1 MFRRT
6 NPDLDP
12 GYDSAG
18 AGGQSGGC
26 RSGGRSGATVRGK
39 AKVKAKVK
47 ARGKKRGKTSAKKR
61 GGGSGSLSQQMARMQ
76 KQLQQLD
83 SRLRAQQARRAWEA
97 QRAREEQA
105 ADHGAQ
111 REARRQSAL
120 RREWPLLSKYDRQ
133 RCLAG
138 LPKVVGPFVH
148 QFRDLCREINVPV
161 GDTVTLDFNAMAP
174 ADFKKVFAWMKKKLR
189 ELREAKPTDTPA
201 AHDALRAAATKEAE
215 MNRRH
220 KEELTERLEELEQEE
235 LNATTP
241 LTYANHNAVVFDSE
255 EEEEGSHGF
264 GHEEGGH
271 GFGHEEGSSR
281 VGHAAYYAAYYNEN

>member
-18 AGGQSGGC
+18 AGG
-26 RSGGRSGATVRGK
+26 RSGGRSGATARGK
-39 AKVKAKVK
+39 AKVKVKVK

-61 GGGSGSLSQQMARMQ
+61 GGNSRKGSLSQQMARVQ

-97 QRAREEQA
+97 HRLAREEEHA
-105 ADHGAQ
+105 VEHEAQ

-120 RREWPLLSKYDRQ
+120 RREWPLLSKFNRQ

-148 QFRDLCREINVPV
+148 QFRDLCREIGVPV

-220 KEELTERLEELEQEE
+220 NEELSERLEELEQDE
-235 LNATTP
+235 LNNTTT
-241 LTYANHNAVVFDSE
+241 LTYANHNAVVFDSSEE
-255 EEEEGSHGF
+255 EEEEGSYGF
-264 GHEEGGH
+264 GHKEGG
-271 GFGHEEGSSR
+271 SR
-281 VGHAAYYAAYYNEN
+281 FGHAAYYAAYYNEN

>member
-18 AGGQSGGC
+18 DGGPNGG
-26 RSGGRSGATVRGK
+26 RSGDRSGATVRGK
-39 AKVKAKVK
+39 AKVKA
-47 ARGKKRGKTSAKKR
+47 RGKKRGGKKRGAKISAKKR

-83 SRLRAQQARRAWEA
+83 SRLRARRAWEA

-120 RREWPLLSKYDRQ
+120 RHEWPRLSKFDRQ

-138 LPKVVGPFVH
+138 LRQVVGPFVH

-174 ADFKKVFAWMKKKLR
+174 ADFKKVFAWMKKKTAR
-189 ELREAKPTDTPA
+189 APRSQADRHSRRA
-201 AHDALRAAATKEAE
+201 RRAACGCHQGGGNEP
-215 MNRRH
+215 
-220 KEELTERLEELEQEE
+220 
-235 LNATTP
+235 TP
-241 LTYANHNAVVFDSE
+241 
-255 EEEEGSHGF
+255 
-264 GHEEGGH
+264 
-271 GFGHEEGSSR
+271 
-281 VGHAAYYAAYYNEN
+281 